1 MSMNDR
7 DVYNFLKGFAVKA
20 TSPKKKIKSKEQIT
34 KDYIEGKITKEQYI
48 KDMKY
53 YGY

>member
-1 MSMNDR
+1 MSMNDK

-20 TSPKKKIKSKEQIT
+20 TSPKKKNQIKEQIT
-34 KDYIEGKITKEQYI
+34 KDYIEGKITKDQYI

>member
-20 TSPKKKIKSKEQIT
+20 TLPKKKIKSKEQIT

-48 KDMKY
+48 KDMQY